1 MLKRNR
7 VLYTVGIIGTGL
19 HSWKAK
25 ECENEKPSE
34 GLSFKRS
41 SRNTQR
47 SSLSVCLCAG
57 TQRMLQ
63 PQPEG
68 LVYITRWRQGLAP
81 SIMMLCT
88 KAECEGHRVRDARP
102 MVPAQTCED
111 NMELGGQ
118 TP

>member
-1 MLKRNR
+1 MKNPLKASHSKGPA
-7 VLYTVGIIGTGL
+7 GIPRG
-19 HSWKAK
+19 A
-25 ECENEKPSE
+25 
-34 GLSFKRS
+34 
-41 SRNTQR
+41 
-47 SSLSVCLCAG
+47 VCLCVFVRELK
-57 TQRMLQ
+57 RMLQ

>member
-57 TQRMLQ
+57 TQENATATARGARLHYKVAAGPGTIHNDALHESRM
-63 PQPEG
+63 
-68 LVYITRWRQGLAP
+68 
-81 SIMMLCT
+81 
-88 KAECEGHRVRDARP
+88 
-102 MVPAQTCED
+102 
-111 NMELGGQ
+111 
-118 TP
+118 